1 MENSLINR
9 LHQAISNLHESIDFS
24 FILAGINK
32 RDIVNQWVYERE
44 PFPVGDCIFFYLF
57 PQRQFFHLGGN
68 LLDYYDSDYFQQNTD
83 WHRLWTLSDMGSRI
97 EYDQCT
103 CIEYTEINGVTVTVE
118 VNHHG
123 QNGLYFDNLKLFKS
137 LNEMFFYYRK
147 QDFLV
152 FRDKKF
158 YSHNDEELLVL
169 YERHIAS
176 RI

>member
-1 MENSLINR
+1 MGNR
-9 LHQAISNLHESIDFS
+9 FLTRLNQAISNFQESTDFS

-32 RDIVNQWVYERE
+32 RDDVNQWVYEQE

-57 PQRQFFHLGGN
+57 PQREFFHLEAD

-137 LNEMFFYYRK
+137 LDEMFIYYRK

>member
-1 MENSLINR
+1 MRNSFLAR
-9 LHQAISNLHESIDFS
+9 LNKAIYNFQESTDCS
-24 FILAGINK
+24 FLLAGINK
-32 RDIVNQWVYERE
+32 QDDVNQWVYEHE
-44 PFPVGDCIFFYLF
+44 PFPVEDCQFFYLF
-57 PQRQFFHLGGN
+57 PQREFFHLDAD
-68 LLDYYDSDYFQQNTD
+68 LLNYYDSEYFQNNTD
-83 WHRLWTLSDMGSRI
+83 WHRLWTLCDMGSRI
-97 EYDQCT
+97 EYGQCT

-118 VNHHG
+118 VNQHG

-137 LNEMFFYYRK
+137 LDEMFIYYRK
-147 QDFLV
+147 QNFLV